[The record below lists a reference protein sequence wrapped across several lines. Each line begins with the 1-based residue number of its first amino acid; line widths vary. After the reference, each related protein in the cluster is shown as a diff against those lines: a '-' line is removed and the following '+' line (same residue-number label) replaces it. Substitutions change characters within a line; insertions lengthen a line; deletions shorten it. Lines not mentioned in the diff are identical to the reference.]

1 MQYVSTRA
9 TSASDSRNPETFSTI
24 LLGGL
29 APDGGLFMP
38 AEYPRVSGEE
48 LDAWRTLSYAD
59 LAYEIL
65 RKFATDI
72 PDADL
77 KALTSKTYTP
87 EVYRNARPEQQAAD
101 ITPLRTLED
110 ENGGTLILQALSN
123 GPTLAFK
130 DMAMQL
136 LGNLFE
142 YALAKDEDEL
152 NIFGATSG
160 DTGSAAEYAMRGKR
174 GVRVFMLSPSGKM
187 SPFQTAQMFSLQDPN
202 IFNIAVDGVF
212 DDCQDLVKAVSND
225 LSFKARHKIGTV
237 NSINWARVVA
247 QVVYYFR
254 GYLAATTSNTQT
266 VSFTV
271 PSGNFG
277 NICAGHIARMMGL
290 PIDKL
295 VVATNENDVLDEFF
309 RTGVYRV
316 RKSSETFHTSSPSM
330 DISKASNFERF
341 IYDLVGRDSERTR
354 ALFRRVDTHGGFDLS
369 GGPGA
374 DGDEFKRVKAYGFV
388 SGKSTHADRVDT
400 IRMVADDY
408 GIVIDTHTADGIK
421 VAREH
426 MAPGVPMIVLETAL
440 AAKFNETILE
450 ALGMD
455 AERPAGFEDIESL
468 PQKFVVMQPNV
479 DEMKT
484 FIAAHTGL

>member
-1 MQYVSTRA
+1 MHYVSTRA
-9 TSASDSRNPETFSTI
+9 TSASASRNPETFSSI

-38 AEYPRVSGEE
+38 AEYPRVSNEE
-48 LDAWRTLSYAD
+48 LNAWRTLSYAD

-77 KALTSKTYTP
+77 KALTSKTYTS
-87 EVYRNARPEQQAAD
+87 EVYRNARAGESAAD
-101 ITPLRTLED
+101 ITPLRTLE
-110 ENGGTLILQALSN
+110 EEGSRKLVLQALSN

-142 YALAKDEDEL
+142 YALAKNDDEL

-202 IFNIAVDGVF
+202 IFNIAVEGVF

-254 GYLAATTSNTQT
+254 GYLAATTSNDQM

-316 RKSSETFHTSSPSM
+316 RKSSETWHTSSPSM

-341 IYDLVGRDSERTR
+341 IFDLVGRDSERTH
-354 ALFRRVDTHGGFDLS
+354 ALFRKVDTHGGFDLS

-374 DGDEFKRVKAYGFV
+374 DGDEFKRVGEYGFV
-388 SGKSTHADRVDT
+388 SGKSTHADRIDT

-426 MAPGVPMIVLETAL
+426 MAPGVTMIVLETAL

-450 ALGMD
+450 ALGTD
-455 AERPAGFEDIESL
+455 AQRPAGFEEIEAL
-468 PQKFVVMQPNV
+468 PQKFVLMRPNV

>member
-1 MQYVSTRA
+1 MQYTSTRGQA
-9 TSASDSRNPETFSTI
+9 PAQSFSQI

-29 APDGGLFMP
+29 APDGGLYLP
-38 AEYPRVSGEE
+38 TSYPKITGAE
-48 LDAWRTLSYAD
+48 LDAWRKLSYAD
-59 LAYEIL
+59 LALEIL

-72 PDADL
+72 PGEDL
-77 KALTSKTYTP
+77 RALMYKTYTAD
-87 EVYRNARPEQQAAD
+87 VYRNARPDERAED

-110 ENGGTLILQALSN
+110 KDGKKLVLQALSN

-142 YALAKDEDEL
+142 YALAKQHSEL

-160 DTGSAAEYAMRGKR
+160 DTGSAAEYAMRGKK
-174 GVRVFMLSPSGKM
+174 GIRVFMLSPHKKM
-187 SPFQTAQMFSLQDPN
+187 SAFQTAQMFSLQDPN
-202 IFNIAVDGVF
+202 IFNIAVEGVF
-212 DDCQDLVKAVSND
+212 DDCQDMVKAVSND
-225 LSFKARHKIGTV
+225 LEFKARQKIGTV

-254 GYLAATTSNTQT
+254 GYLAATTNNEQK
-266 VSFTV
+266 VSFAV

-316 RKSSETFHTSSPSM
+316 RKSAETYHTTSPSM

-341 IYDLVGRDSERTR
+341 VLDLLDGDTERLR
-354 ALFRRVDTHGGFDLS
+354 SLFKKVESQGGFDLS
-369 GGPGA
+369 GKPGS
-374 DGDEFKRVKAYGFV
+374 DGDEFKKVAQFGFV
-388 SGKSTHADRVDT
+388 SGKSVHADRVNT
-400 IRMVADDY
+400 IRDVQAKY
-408 GIVIDTHTADGIK
+408 GVTIDTHTADGVK

-426 MAPGVPMIVLETAL
+426 VAPGVPMIVLETAL
-440 AAKFNETILE
+440 PAKFNETIRE
-450 ALGMD
+450 ALGRD
-455 AERPAGFEDIESL
+455 ADRPAGFENIESL
-468 PQKFVVMQPNV
+468 PQRFDVMPSDVQ
-479 DEMKT
+479 KIKAY
-484 FIAAHTGL
+484 IAERTGL

>member
-9 TSASDSRNPETFSTI
+9 TSASASRNPETFSTI

-38 AEYPRVSGEE
+38 AEYPQVTSEE
-48 LDAWRTLSYAD
+48 LGAWRSLSYAE
-59 LAYEIL
+59 LAHAIL

-87 EVYRNARPEQQAAD
+87 EVYRNARAGEPAQD

-110 ENGGTLILQALSN
+110 GHGGKLILQALSN

-142 YALAKDEDEL
+142 YALAKNEDEL

-174 GVRVFMLSPSGKM
+174 GVRVFMLSPAGKM

-202 IFNIAVDGVF
+202 IFNIAVEGVF

-225 LSFKARHKIGTV
+225 LSFKARQKIGTV

-254 GYLAATTSNTQT
+254 GYLAATTNNTQK

-277 NICAGHIARMMGL
+277 NVCAGHIARMMGL

-309 RTGVYRV
+309 RTGRYRV
-316 RKSSETFHTSSPSM
+316 RKASETLHTSSPSM

-341 IYDLVGRDSERTR
+341 VFDLVGRDSERTH
-354 ALFRRVDTHGGFDLS
+354 ALFRKVDTHGGFDLS
-369 GGPGA
+369 GAPGA
-374 DGDEFKRVKAYGFV
+374 DGDEFKRVRDYGFV
-388 SGKSTHADRVDT
+388 SGKSTHEDRLDT

-426 MAPGVPMIVLETAL
+426 LAPGVPMIVLETAL
-440 AAKFNETILE
+440 AAKFNATILE
-450 ALGMD
+450 ALGTD
-455 AERPAGFEDIESL
+455 AERPAGFEDIETL
-468 PQKFVVMQPNV
+468 AQKFVVMRANV